1 MTKSNFNYII
11 MWMHSAV
18 KEVLILSGSS
28 RKGSFLGKVLD
39 LKLTSSVMIEQ
50 EQPYY

>member
-1 MTKSNFNYII
+1 MIKSNFNYII

-18 KEVLILSGSS
+18 KEVLILSGSP
-28 RKGSFLGKVLD
+28 RKGGFLGKALD

-50 EQPYY
+50 EQIYY